1 MYQVNTPLH
10 GYYFDSAD
18 ENNLAVSAT
27 AVQVQVSGPYLVQ
40 DFRDANSDGPSFLF
54 HQPTDPGSTAST
66 NANTLIVCANNSPI
80 TIYLYKDWYVKAG
93 GGAIGLMLLKKV
105 VSP

>member
-18 ENNLAVSAT
+18 ENNLAVSST

-40 DFRDANSDGPSFLF
+40 DFRDANSDGPSHLF
-54 HQPTDPGSTAST
+54 HQPTDPGDTAAT

-80 TIYLYKDWYVKAG
+80 TIYLYKDWYVKSGA
-93 GGAIGLMLLKKV
+93 GAIGLMLLKKV
-105 VSP
+105 INP